1 MHEFIE
7 KLLPSGDYRVS
18 VPVEGRITFP
28 GKYIWYTRKEIKICQ
43 DMIVKNVNEWLYY
56 NDAPEW
62 AWSAFNFYKSQ
73 TSEVQMLINILL
85 VLYFLGMQYYFFRH
99 MVCESCFREW
109 HKLNKDVEES
119 GKNLEQRQKVFLEQK
134 AKRQAELEQR

>member
-1 MHEFIE
+1 
-7 KLLPSGDYRVS
+7 
-18 VPVEGRITFP
+18 
-28 GKYIWYTRKEIKICQ
+28 
-43 DMIVKNVNEWLYY
+43 
-56 NDAPEW
+56 
-62 AWSAFNFYKSQ
+62 
-73 TSEVQMLINILL
+73 
-85 VLYFLGMQYYFFRH
+85 